1 MSELTTKPRL
11 SARDAIKTIVD
22 GGALTEEQATDVMD
36 AIMSGEATPSQI
48 AALITALRVRGE
60 TVDELTGFA
69 RALRDHV
76 QRVTVP
82 DDRPII
88 DTCGTGGDDSGT
100 FNISTTAAIVIAGA
114 DVRVAKHG
122 NRSVT
127 SQSGSA
133 DVLEALGV
141 TIDLSPDAV
150 AASIRDVGIGFMFA
164 PSYHPGFRHAG
175 PTRREIGVRTVFNFL
190 GPMTNPAGL
199 RRQIIGVSAPSAAR
213 MMAEALGRLGSDR
226 VLVVYSP
233 EGLDELGLGEDSH
246 VVEFDAE
253 RGEAIEYAIG
263 PQDAGLKRASVE
275 ALAGGDAAHNAQ
287 ITLRILA
294 GAQGP
299 MRDVVLFNAGAGLY
313 AAGVVEN
320 VRQGVELAAA
330 TIDSGRAAD
339 TLERFVQASRQSSSG
354 SAL

>member
-22 GGALTEEQATDVMD
+22 GGVLTEEQATDVMD